1 MPASSVVA
9 GGIRTRRPGSY
20 STIDGSGLSTVGPGI
35 KKLVLIGEAE
45 GGKPGSVLTG
55 GLPTFLSAA
64 GPQKVMDLFRGGNCR
79 KAGLVAFKSSNDAQ
93 IPNAPQQV
101 LFYKV
106 NPATQASA
114 ALDNA
119 DGDALVLLSRDYGAF
134 CNQINVSLS
143 PGTNKGRSIAIA
155 REDVLEGGDDI
166 GGDDAFTARYE
177 TSGDFA
183 TAVLTVD
190 TTGTRIAFTDQL
202 AASVVAAPHD
212 AGEKAIIVSAN
223 AYDTVQKV
231 TVYGVNSSD
240 EPVSEVLTLNGA
252 SAVTGAQA
260 FKAITGVR
268 INGATRGA
276 ITVADESTHSAFV
289 VAATLTAS
297 HVEGEKAEVVSA
309 DNADKGQVVTV
320 YGYSAGGV
328 PMSDTVVL
336 NGTTAAAGSKAF
348 GKITAAQISGVA
360 AGNVTVRSDASNAA
374 AFTIAAGALSAGL
387 NVGKGVYV
395 PNKVAVDGVLQLK
408 HASAPGGS
416 PYVVVRG
423 KSKAGVVT
431 AERVVLSDSYAS
443 TTTEWA
449 SLTHIEIGMA
459 EAANAID
466 WKGNAIDCPRSSHPY
481 VQQVVDAINGK
492 PGFHAT
498 ALVDGAQAYE
508 QSRLDSAEASIR
520 GANDVGFGADLDAL
534 VAWINANST
543 LVGATRSTG
552 ATGAPNNTA
561 APVYLIGGGEGVTTA
576 AHWQAA
582 YEALK
587 GKRDVILVPLT
598 DSAAVHAMQVAH
610 NRFME
615 GKGRD
620 ERNGYVGLAS
630 TLDRAGIKSAI
641 RALNDRNT
649 CAVAQK
655 PTLYDE
661 NGVATE
667 YPSWMLAV
675 MAGSM
680 QGGASIAEPLTWK
693 ALNAL
698 TLSQNTDWT
707 PANDSE
713 EMIEVGLMFGRLD
726 DDRGVIWERSI
737 TTYRKDD
744 NPIFTEMSA
753 NESANESTKRCRR
766 NVETQIGQKG
776 FTGRAAVI
784 QGLVQAELAKQVDE
798 GVIKAFLPSSV
809 QVVDAGDTFEV
820 SYEIAPIEPVNFITI
835 TAHLRRIAASAA

>member
-20 STIDGSGLSTVGPGI
+20 SQIDGSGLSTIGPGI
-35 KKLVLIGEAE
+35 KKLVIIGEAE

-55 GLPTFLSAA
+55 GLPTFLTAT

-106 NPATQASA
+106 NPATQATQ

-119 DGDALVLLSRDYGAF
+119 DGDALALTSRDYGAF

-143 PGTNKGRSIAIA
+143 PGTTKGRSIAIA

-166 GGDDAFTARYE
+166 GGDSAFTARYDSTGE
-177 TSGDFA
+177 LN

-190 TTGTRIAFTDQL
+190 STGTRIAFTDQF
-202 AASVVAAPHD
+202 AAAVVAAAHD
-212 AGEKAIIVSAN
+212 AGEKAIVVSAN

-240 EPVSEVLTLNGA
+240 EPVSEVLELNGVT
-252 SAVTGAQA
+252 AVTGTQA
-260 FKAITGVR
+260 FKAITGAR

-276 ITVADESTHSAFV
+276 ITVSDESTHSAFV
-289 VAATLTAS
+289 IAATLTAS
-297 HVEGEKAEVVSA
+297 HVDTEKAEVVSA
-309 DNADKGQVVTV
+309 DNADKGQVVTI
-320 YGYSAGGV
+320 YGYTSGGIAQT
-328 PMSDTVVL
+328 DTVVL
-336 NGTTAAAGSKAF
+336 NGTTPAAGTKAF
-348 GKITAAQISGVA
+348 GKITAAQLSGVA
-360 AGNVTVRSDASNAA
+360 AGNVTVRSDATNAA
-374 AFTIAAGALSAGL
+374 AFTIAAGGLSAGL
-387 NVGKGVYV
+387 NVGKGVFI
-395 PNKVAVDGVLQLK
+395 PNKVAVDGVLQFK
-408 HASAPGGS
+408 HAAAPAGS
-416 PYVVVRG
+416 PYIVVRG
-423 KSKAGVVT
+423 KSKAGVTT
-431 AERVVLSDSYAS
+431 AERLVLSDSYAS

-449 SLTHIEIGMA
+449 SLTHVEIGMG
-459 EAANAID
+459 EAANNID
-466 WKGNAIDCPRSSHPY
+466 WKGNAIDCPRTTHPY
-481 VQQVVDAINGK
+481 VAQVVDAINGK

-498 ALVDGAQAYE
+498 ALVDGAQAYA
-508 QSRLDSAEASIR
+508 QANLDSAEESIK
-520 GANDVGFGADLDAL
+520 GANDIGFGADLDAL

-543 LVGATRSTG
+543 LVSAARASG

-610 NRFME
+610 CRFME
-615 GKGRD
+615 GRGRD

-630 TLDRAGIKSAI
+630 SLDRAGIKSAI

-649 CAVAQK
+649 CAIAQT
-655 PTLYDE
+655 PTVYDE
-661 NGVATE
+661 NGVATV
-667 YPSWMLAV
+667 YASWMLAV

-693 ALNAL
+693 AINAL
-698 TLSQNTDWT
+698 TLAQNTDWT
-707 PANDSE
+707 PAADAE
-713 EMIEVGLMFGRLD
+713 EMIEMGLMFGRLD

-737 TTYRKDD
+737 TTYRRDD

-784 QGLVQAELAKQVDE
+784 QGLVQADLAKQVDE
-798 GVIKAFLPSSV
+798 GIIKAFLPQSV
-809 QVVDAGDTFEV
+809 HVVDAGDTFEV
-820 SYEIAPIEPVNFITI
+820 SYEIAPIEPVNFVVI
-835 TAHLRRIAASAA
+835 TAHLRRISASAA

>member
-35 KKLVLIGEAE
+35 KKLVIIGEAE

-64 GPQKVMDLFRGGNCR
+64 GPQKVMDTFRGGNCR

-106 NPATQASA
+106 NPATQATES
-114 ALDNA
+114 LPNA
-119 DGDALVLLSRDYGAF
+119 DGDALAITSRDYGAF
-134 CNQINVSLS
+134 CSQINIAVS
-143 PGTNKGRSIAIA
+143 PGTNKGRSVAIS

-177 TSGDFA
+177 TTGDFS

-190 TTGTRIAFTDQL
+190 TTGTRIAFTDQI
-202 AASVVAAPHD
+202 AAAVVAAAHD
-212 AGEKAIIVSAN
+212 SSEKAIVVSAD

-231 TVYGVNSSD
+231 TVYGIDADSV
-240 EPVSEVLTLNGA
+240 PVSETLALNGVT
-252 SAVTGAQA
+252 AVTGTQA
-260 FKAITGVR
+260 FKAITGAR

-276 ITVADESTHSAFV
+276 VTVSDESAHSAFV

-297 HVEGEKAEVVSA
+297 HIDTEKAEVVSA
-309 DNADKGQVVTV
+309 AAADVGIVATI
-320 YGYSAGGV
+320 YGYTSGGIAQT
-328 PMSDTVVL
+328 DTVTL
-336 NGTTAAAGSKAF
+336 SGTTAVQGTKAF
-348 GKITAAQISGVA
+348 GKITAAQLSGVA
-360 AGNVTVRSDASNAA
+360 AGLVTVRSDATDAV
-374 AFTIAAGALSAGL
+374 AFTISAGSLSAGL
-387 NVGKGVYV
+387 NIGKGVYI

-408 HASAPGGS
+408 HASAPAGA
-416 PYVVVRG
+416 PYVIVRG
-423 KSKAGVVT
+423 KSKAGVTT
-431 AERVVLSDSYAS
+431 AERVVLSDTYAS

-459 EAANAID
+459 EAAIAID
-466 WKGNAIDCPRSSHPY
+466 WKGKAVDCPRTSHPY

-492 PGFHAT
+492 PGFYAT

-520 GANDVGFGADLDAL
+520 SANAVGFGADLDAL
-534 VAWINANST
+534 VVWINANSV
-543 LVGATRSTG
+543 LVSAARATG
-552 ATGAPNNTA
+552 ATGAPSNTV
-561 APVYLIGGGEGVTTA
+561 APVYLIGGGEGTTTA

-587 GKRDVILVPLT
+587 GKRDVIIVPLT

-610 NRFME
+610 NRYME

-620 ERNGYVGLAS
+620 ERNGYVGMAS

-667 YPSWMLAV
+667 YQSWMLAV

-680 QGGASIAEPLTWK
+680 QAGASIAEPLTWK
-693 ALNAL
+693 VLNAL
-698 TLSQNTDWT
+698 SLAQNTDWT

-713 EMIEVGLMFGRLD
+713 EMIEIGLMFGRLD
-726 DDRGVIWERSI
+726 DDRGVMWERSI

-798 GVIKAFLPSSV
+798 GIIKAFLASSV

-820 SYEIAPIEPVNFITI
+820 SYEIAPIESVNFVVI
-835 TAHLRRIAASAA
+835 TAHLRRISASAA

>member
-20 STIDGSGLSTVGPGI
+20 SQIDGSGLSTIGPGI
-35 KKLVLIGEAE
+35 KKLVIIGEAE

-55 GLPTFLSAA
+55 GLPTFLTAT

-106 NPATQASA
+106 NPATQAA
-114 ALDNA
+114 QTLDNA
-119 DGDALVLLSRDYGAF
+119 DGDALAITSRDYGAF

-143 PGTNKGRSIAIA
+143 PGTTKGRSIAIA

-166 GGDDAFTARYE
+166 GGDSAFTARYDSTGE
-177 TSGDFA
+177 LN

-190 TTGTRIAFTDQL
+190 STGTRIAFTDQL
-202 AASVVAAPHD
+202 AAAVVSAAHD
-212 AGEKAIIVSAN
+212 AGEKAIVVSAN
-223 AYDTVQKV
+223 AYDTVQKI

-240 EPVSEVLTLNGA
+240 EPVSETLELNGA
-252 SAVTGAQA
+252 SAVTGVQA
-260 FKAITGVR
+260 FKAITGAR

-276 ITVADESTHSAFV
+276 ITVSDESTHNAFV
-289 VAATLTAS
+289 IAATLTAS
-297 HVEGEKAEVVSA
+297 HVDTEKAEVVSA
-309 DNADKGQVVTV
+309 DNADKGQVVTI
-320 YGYSAGGV
+320 YGYTSGGIAQT
-328 PMSDTVVL
+328 DTVVL
-336 NGTTAAAGSKAF
+336 NGTTPAAGTKAF
-348 GKITAAQISGVA
+348 GKVTAAQLSGVA
-360 AGNVTVRSDASNAA
+360 AGNVTVRSDATNAA
-374 AFTIAAGALSAGL
+374 AFTIAAGGLSAGL
-387 NVGKGVYV
+387 NVGKGVFI
-395 PNKVAVDGVLQLK
+395 PNKVAVDGVLQFK
-408 HASAPGGS
+408 HAAAPAGS
-416 PYVVVRG
+416 PYIVVRG
-423 KSKAGVVT
+423 KSKAGVTT
-431 AERVVLSDSYAS
+431 AERLVLSDAYAS

-449 SLTHIEIGMA
+449 SLTHVEIGMG
-459 EAANAID
+459 EAANNID
-466 WKGNAIDCPRSSHPY
+466 WKGNAIDCPRTTHPY
-481 VQQVVDAINGK
+481 VAQVVDAINGK

-498 ALVDGAQAYE
+498 ALVDGAQAYA
-508 QSRLDSAEASIR
+508 QANLDSAEESIK
-520 GANDVGFGADLDAL
+520 GANDIGFGADLDAL
-534 VAWINANST
+534 VAWINANSV
-543 LVGATRSTG
+543 LVSAARASG

-610 NRFME
+610 CRFME

-630 TLDRAGIKSAI
+630 TLDRAGIKNAI
-641 RALNDRNT
+641 RSLNDRNT
-649 CAVAQK
+649 CAIAQT
-655 PTLYDE
+655 PTVYDE
-661 NGVATE
+661 NGVATV
-667 YPSWMLAV
+667 YASWMLAV

-693 ALNAL
+693 AINAL
-698 TLSQNTDWT
+698 TLAQNTDWT
-707 PANDSE
+707 PAADAE
-713 EMIEVGLMFGRLD
+713 EMIEMGLMFGRLD

-737 TTYRKDD
+737 TTYRRDD

-798 GVIKAFLPSSV
+798 GIIKAFLPQSV
-809 QVVDAGDTFEV
+809 HVVDAGDTFEV
-820 SYEIAPIEPVNFITI
+820 SYEIAPIEPVNFVVI
-835 TAHLRRIAASAA
+835 TAHLRRISASAA

>member
-20 STIDGSGLSTVGPGI
+20 SQIDGSGLSTIGPGI
-35 KKLVLIGEAE
+35 KKLVIIGEAE

-55 GLPTFLSAA
+55 GLPTFLTAT

-79 KAGLVAFKSSNDAQ
+79 RAGLVAFKSSNDAQ

-106 NPATQASA
+106 NPATQATQ

-119 DGDALVLLSRDYGAF
+119 DGDALALTSRDYGAF

-143 PGTNKGRSIAIA
+143 PGTTKGRSIAIA

-166 GGDDAFTARYE
+166 GGDSAFTARYDSTGE
-177 TSGDFA
+177 LN

-190 TTGTRIAFTDQL
+190 STGTRIAFTDQL
-202 AASVVAAPHD
+202 AAAVVAAAHD
-212 AGEKAIIVSAN
+212 AGEKAIVVSAN

-240 EPVSEVLTLNGA
+240 EPVSEVLELNGVT
-252 SAVTGAQA
+252 AVTGTQA
-260 FKAITGVR
+260 FKAITGAR

-276 ITVADESTHSAFV
+276 ITVSDESTHSAFV
-289 VAATLTAS
+289 IAATLTAS
-297 HVEGEKAEVVSA
+297 HVDTEKAEVVSA
-309 DNADKGQVVTV
+309 DNADKGQVVTI
-320 YGYSAGGV
+320 YGYTSGGIAQT
-328 PMSDTVVL
+328 DTVVL
-336 NGTTAAAGSKAF
+336 NGTTAAAGTKAF
-348 GKITAAQISGVA
+348 GKITAAQLSGVA
-360 AGNVTVRSDASNAA
+360 AGNVTVRSDATNAA
-374 AFTIAAGALSAGL
+374 AFTIAAGGLSAGL
-387 NVGKGVYV
+387 NVGKGVFI
-395 PNKVAVDGVLQLK
+395 PNKVAVDGVLQFK
-408 HASAPGGS
+408 HAAAPAGS
-416 PYVVVRG
+416 PYIVVRG
-423 KSKAGVVT
+423 KSKAGVTT
-431 AERVVLSDSYAS
+431 AERLVLSDTYAS

-449 SLTHIEIGMA
+449 SLTHVEIGMG
-459 EAANAID
+459 EAANNID
-466 WKGNAIDCPRSSHPY
+466 WKGNAIDCPRTTHPY
-481 VQQVVDAINGK
+481 VAQVVDAINGK

-498 ALVDGAQAYE
+498 ALVDGAQAYA
-508 QSRLDSAEASIR
+508 QANLDSAEESIK
-520 GANDVGFGADLDAL
+520 GANDIGFGADLDAL

-543 LVGATRSTG
+543 LVSAARASG

-610 NRFME
+610 CRFME
-615 GKGRD
+615 GRGRD

-630 TLDRAGIKSAI
+630 SLDRAGIKSAI

-649 CAVAQK
+649 CAIAQT
-655 PTLYDE
+655 PTVYDE
-661 NGVATE
+661 NGVATV
-667 YPSWMLAV
+667 YASWMLAV

-693 ALNAL
+693 AINAL
-698 TLSQNTDWT
+698 TLAQNTDWT
-707 PANDSE
+707 PAADAE
-713 EMIEVGLMFGRLD
+713 EMIEMGLMFGRLD

-737 TTYRKDD
+737 TTYRRDD

-798 GVIKAFLPSSV
+798 GIIKAFLPQSV
-809 QVVDAGDTFEV
+809 HVVDAGDTFEV
-820 SYEIAPIEPVNFITI
+820 SYEIAPIEPVNFVVI
-835 TAHLRRIAASAA
+835 TAHLRRISASAA

>member
-20 STIDGSGLSTVGPGI
+20 STIDGSGLSTIGPGI

-45 GGKPGSVLTG
+45 GGTPGATLTG
-55 GLPTFLSAA
+55 GLPTFLSAS
-64 GPQKVMDLFRGGNCR
+64 GPQKVMDTFRGGNCR

-106 NPATQASA
+106 NPATQATNT
-114 ALDNA
+114 LDNA
-119 DGDALVLLSRDYGAF
+119 DGDALTLTSRDYGAF
-134 CNQINVSLS
+134 CSQINVSLS

-166 GGDDAFTARYE
+166 GGDDAFTARYD
-177 TSGDFA
+177 TTGDFS

-190 TTGTRIAFTDQL
+190 STGTRIAFTDQL
-202 AASVVAAPHD
+202 AASVVAAAHD
-212 AGEKAIIVSAN
+212 AGEKAIVVSAN

-231 TVYGVNSSD
+231 TVYGVDSTD
-240 EPVSEVLTLNGA
+240 APVSEVLALNGVT
-252 SAVTGAQA
+252 AVTGTQA

-276 ITVADESTHSAFV
+276 VTVSDESAHSAFV

-297 HVEGEKAEVVSA
+297 HVDGEKAEVVSSDAA
-309 DNADKGQVVTV
+309 DIGQVVTI
-320 YGYSAGGV
+320 YGYTSGGV
-328 PMSDTVVL
+328 AQTDTVVL
-336 NGTTAAAGSKAF
+336 NGTTAAAGTKAF
-348 GKITAAQISGVA
+348 GKITAAQLSGVG
-360 AGNVTVRSDASNAA
+360 AGTVTVRSDASDAA
-374 AFTIAAGALSAGL
+374 AFTIAAGALSAGM

-408 HASAPGGS
+408 HAAAPVGA
-416 PYVVVRG
+416 PYVIVRG
-423 KSKAGVVT
+423 RSKAGVVT

-443 TTTEWA
+443 TSTEWA
-449 SLTHIEIGMA
+449 SLTHIEIGMG

-466 WKGNAIDCPRSSHPY
+466 WKGNAIDCPRTSHPY

-492 PGFHAT
+492 PGFAAT

-520 GANDVGFGADLDAL
+520 GAVDVGFGADLDAL
-534 VAWINANST
+534 VAWINANSV
-543 LVGATRSTG
+543 LVSAARATG
-552 ATGAPNNTA
+552 ATGAPSNTV
-561 APVYLIGGGEGVTTA
+561 APVYLIGGTEGTATA

-587 GKRDVILVPLT
+587 GKRDVIPVPLT
-598 DSAAVHAMQVAH
+598 TNAAVRAMQVAH
-610 NRFME
+610 NRYME

-620 ERNGYVGLAS
+620 ERNGYVGLEA
-630 TLDRAGIKSAI
+630 TLDRAGIKAAI

-667 YPSWMLAV
+667 YDTWMLAV
-675 MAGSM
+675 MAGAM
-680 QGGASIAEPLTWK
+680 QAGASIAEPLTWK
-693 ALNAL
+693 VLNAL
-698 TLSQNTDWT
+698 SLAQNTDWT

-713 EMIEVGLMFGRLD
+713 EMIEIGLMFGRLD
-726 DDRGVIWERSI
+726 DDRGVMWERSI

-798 GVIKAFLPSSV
+798 GIIKAFLASSV
-809 QVVDAGDTFEV
+809 QVVDGGDTFEV

-835 TAHLRRIAASAA
+835 TAHLRRITASAA